1 MIKTKG
7 AMPLSPVAVTHF
19 DAVTDS
25 PEPREVEAF
34 RASVLAKLRY
44 MVAKEPA
51 HARDHD
57 WLIAVSLAA
66 RDRVVD
72 RWSETTRR
80 IYRDGRKRV
89 YYFSL
94 EFLIGRMLFD
104 ALSNL
109 GLASTARAALEELGV
124 DFNR

>member
-1 MIKTKG
+1 MATPTAALPAFDTMI
-7 AMPLSPVAVTHF
+7 
-19 DAVTDS
+19 DS

-34 RASVLAKLRY
+34 RASILAKLRY
-44 MVAKEPA
+44 MVAKEPSFA
-51 HARDHD
+51 FDHD

-66 RDRVVD
+66 RDRVID

-94 EFLIGRMLFD
+94 EFLIGRMLYD

-109 GLASTARAALEELGV
+109 GLAATARAALAEL
-124 DFNR
+124 